1 MKHRQM
7 KLLAAAAALA
17 AAVSASAQTPPS
29 TGASTDTSKSSGLAD
44 NPKHDEC
51 AGLTTTAL
59 RDCLRAQQD
68 RLDAAG
74 AGATTPVPRSSNRPR
89 HGAPNASGGKAATK
103 DGPSGAAGAP

>member
-1 MKHRQM
+1 MKHWQM
-7 KLLAAAAALA
+7 KLLAAGVALA
-17 AAVSASAQTPPS
+17 AVASAGAQTSPS
-29 TGASTDTSKSSGLAD
+29 TGASTEQGKSSVLAD

-74 AGATTPVPRSSNRPR
+74 AGATTPAPRSSTSPR
-89 HGAPNASGGKAATK
+89 RGAPGASGKSGKTGK
-103 DGPSGAAGAP
+103 TDTGG